1 MNAVDF
7 IIISIQNHNPI
18 KEGIDLTRLTLT
30 FLSIHLIRNAM
41 TKAIG
46 IDHMKSK
53 KIYTTKKCFFFVCLV
68 ACRCLL

>member
-1 MNAVDF
+1 MNAVDS

-46 IDHMKSK
+46 IDHMKPQKIVDNK
-53 KIYTTKKCFFFVCLV
+53 KVLFLCLS
-68 ACRCLL
+68 RGL

>member
-1 MNAVDF
+1 MNAVDS

-46 IDHMKSK
+46 IDHMKPK
-53 KIYTTKKCFFFVCLV
+53 KYFTQQKSAFSLFVS
-68 ACRCLL
+68 